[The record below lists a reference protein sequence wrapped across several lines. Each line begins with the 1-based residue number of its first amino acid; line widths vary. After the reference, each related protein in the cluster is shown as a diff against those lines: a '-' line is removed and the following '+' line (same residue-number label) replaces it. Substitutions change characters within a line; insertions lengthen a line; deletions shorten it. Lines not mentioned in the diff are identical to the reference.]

1 MYNFVMRTR
10 ALYIEGL
17 STSKSLVWQITIW
30 SASNLLMTKMLPE
43 LVKTCAS
50 SCLEWCLSCL
60 QSWACWV
67 AVWCFDIHHHL
78 PRCHSP
84 PMQSRTPSSWNASDR
99 LHCLDVLAAAAAAV
113 LFVYVSAF
121 CWVSPR
127 HVGGG
132 VDKLGLCHLLGFDR
146 PDLLEK
152 RFWGEQVRSL
162 LTGSGAAVA
171 GSQLLLLLTLFLFC
185 CRFFRFLVLELLALT
200 KLWSLTLLLPQLPQ
214 LLLVSLLSCCLAV
227 ELLGS
232 FKSEMGILPIS
243 TLSVI
248 GSWIGGV
255 LSVLASDFS
264 LALLEELTNGGL
276 PESGVEA
283 GVVALIFGLAFS
295 SPHELSALVPG

>member
-1 MYNFVMRTR
+1 MQ
-10 ALYIEGL
+10 L
-17 STSKSLVWQITIW
+17 
-30 SASNLLMTKMLPE
+30 E

-50 SCLEWCLSCL
+50 SCSDWFLSCL

-67 AVWCFDIHHHL
+67 AVWCFDIHHHHHHS
-78 PRCHSP
+78 RCHWP

-99 LHCLDVLAAAAAAV
+99 LRCLDVLAAAAV
-113 LFVYVSAF
+113 LFVYVFAF
-121 CWVSPR
+121 CWVCWLSPR

-162 LTGSGAAVA
+162 FDTWTLLTGSGAAAA

-185 CRFFRFLVLELLALT
+185 CRFFRFLVLELLPLT
-200 KLWSLTLLLPQLPQ
+200 KFWSLTLLLPQLPQ

-227 ELLGS
+227 ELIGS
-232 FKSEMGILPIS
+232 FKTGILPIS

-248 GSWIGGV
+248 GSWIAGV
-255 LSVLASDFS
+255 LSGLASDFS

-283 GVVALIFGLAFS
+283 GVVAGVVALIFGLAFS